1 MSKEEG
7 GNMIIKFTK
16 PYTGYIIFALILMLL
31 ELAVELSLPVI
42 LSLIINEGIIQNDL
56 NQTFYYLSILLLM
69 SIVAFICGII
79 NSYVA
84 SHVCHGFSYDL
95 RNALFKHIQKFSLAT
110 LEKFSTSSIIT
121 RLTSDVIACEMVLF
135 MSLRIMLRAPLLV
148 IGSIIMSFVVAPS
161 LALYLLFGSPIIFI
175 FLYISAKS
183 GMKLFKRVQK
193 ELDGVNRTIQ
203 QNLSSVR
210 MIRANLSG
218 IYETSKFEKTSTL
231 LKNDTV
237 KALKLMERILPFL
250 LIVMNIA
257 LLVIIYMGAIDV
269 TNNALNVGALVAV
282 INYALRMQGGFSMF
296 AFIIIAFS
304 RAKASS
310 DRMTEVLETPV
321 DVDLSETNIQPH
333 AGGASVEFIDVDF
346 KYPLSH
352 RNVLENINFKVNAG
366 EKFVVMGATGSG
378 KSAMLSL
385 IPRMYEPT
393 KGQIL
398 IDGKDLKEY
407 QESYLRE
414 MIGYVPQKNTLFT
427 GTVFDNIIFG
437 NQLASESEVMRAT
450 EIAQIHDNIMDFDQQ
465 YKTRVGQEG
474 VNLSGGQK
482 QRIAIARAIIREPNI
497 LILDDSTSALDI
509 HTESKL
515 FNTLQQLPM
524 TRIIVSQKIETA
536 KTADHILLLDQGKVV
551 GFGDHET
558 LLKTS
563 ELYQQINA
571 SQERGEVDA

>member
-1 MSKEEG
+1 MSKEVG
-7 GNMIIKFTK
+7 GNMILKFTK
-16 PYTGYIIFALILMLL
+16 PYSGYIVFALILMLL

-42 LSLIINEGIIQNDL
+42 LSQIINEGILKNDL
-56 NQTFYYLSILLLM
+56 YQTFFYLGLLLAM
-69 SIVAFICGII
+69 SFAAFICGII
-79 NSYVA
+79 NSFVA

-95 RNALFKHIQKFSLAT
+95 RIALFQHIQKFSLAT

-148 IGSIIMSFVVAPS
+148 IGSIVMSFMVAPH
-161 LALYLLFGSPIIFI
+161 LAVYLLIGSPIIFV
-175 FLYISAKS
+175 FLYISARS

-218 IYETSKFEKTSTL
+218 AYETSKFESTSTL

-257 LLVIIYMGAIDV
+257 LLVVIYMGAKDV
-269 TNNALNVGALVAV
+269 SQNTLNVGALVAV

-321 DVDLSETNIQPH
+321 DEDLSEINIQPH

-393 KGQIL
+393 KGHIL
-398 IDGKDLKEY
+398 IDGKDIKEY

-551 GFGDHET
+551 GFGDHAT

-563 ELYQQINA
+563 ELYQQIND
-571 SQERGEVDA
+571 SQERGEVGA

>member
-1 MSKEEG
+1 
-7 GNMIIKFTK
+7 MILKFTK
-16 PYTGYIIFALILMLL
+16 PYTGYIVFALLLMLF

-42 LSLIINEGIIQNDL
+42 LSNIINEGIMKNDL
-56 NQTFYYLSILLLM
+56 DRTFYYLSILIVM
-69 SIVAFICGII
+69 SIAAFICGIV
-79 NSYVA
+79 NSFVA
-84 SHVCHGFSYDL
+84 SHVCHSFSFDL
-95 RNALFKHIQKFSLAT
+95 REALFNHIQKFSLAT
-110 LEKFSTSSIIT
+110 LEKYSTSSIIT

-148 IGSIIMSFVVAPS
+148 IGSIIMSFMVAPH
-161 LALYLLFGSPIIFI
+161 LAIYLLMGSPIIFI
-175 FLYISAKS
+175 FLYISARS

-210 MIRANLSG
+210 MVRANLSG
-218 IYETSKFEKTSTL
+218 HYETEKFEKTSTL
-231 LKNDTV
+231 LKNDTI

-257 LLVIIYMGAIDV
+257 LLVVIYVGAQDV
-269 TNNALNVGALVAV
+269 TSKVINVGALVAV

-310 DRMTEVLETPV
+310 DRMSEVLSTPIDEHLTETV
-321 DVDLSETNIQPH
+321 TKPH
-333 AGGASVEFIDVDF
+333 AGGASIEFINVDF

-352 RNVLENINFKVNAG
+352 RNVLENINFKINPG
-366 EKFVVMGATGSG
+366 EKFVIMGATGSG

-398 IDGKDLKEY
+398 IDGKDVRTY

-437 NQLASESEVMRAT
+437 NQLATEGEVMRAT
-450 EIAQIHDNIMDFDQQ
+450 EIAQIHDNIMDFDDD
-465 YKTRVGQEG
+465 YRTRVGQEG

-524 TRIIVSQKIETA
+524 TRVIVSQKIETA

-551 GFGDHET
+551 GFGNHAS

-571 SQERGEVDA
+571 SQERGELND

>member
-1 MSKEEG
+1 MNKKEG
-7 GNMIIKFTK
+7 GNMILKFTK
-16 PYTGYIIFALILMLL
+16 PYSGYIIFALILMLL

-42 LSLIINEGIIQNDL
+42 LSQIINEGILKNDL
-56 NQTFYYLSILLLM
+56 NQTFFYLGLLVVM
-69 SIVAFICGII
+69 SIAAFICGII
-79 NSYVA
+79 NSFVA

-95 RNALFKHIQKFSLAT
+95 REALFQHIQKFSLAT

-148 IGSIIMSFVVAPS
+148 IGSIVMSFMIAPH
-161 LALYLLFGSPIIFI
+161 LAIYLLIGSPIIFI
-175 FLYISAKS
+175 FLYISARS
-183 GMKLFKRVQK
+183 GMKLFRRVQK

-218 IYETSKFEKTSTL
+218 AYETSKFERTSTL

-257 LLVIIYMGAIDV
+257 LLIVIYMGAKDV
-269 TNNALNVGALVAV
+269 TQNALNVGALVAV

-321 DVDLSETNIQPH
+321 DEDLSETNIQPH

-352 RNVLENINFKVNAG
+352 RNVLEKINFKVNAG

-398 IDGKDLKEY
+398 IDGKDIKEY

-450 EIAQIHDNIMDFDQQ
+450 EIAQIHDNIMDFDRQ
-465 YKTRVGQEG
+465 YKTGVGQEG

-551 GFGDHET
+551 GFGDHAT

-563 ELYQQINA
+563 ELYQQIND
-571 SQERGEVDA
+571 SQERGEVGA